1 MERATTQTEKVTR
14 TMFVDVLVRDKR
26 AKGISEEKLILD
38 KFIEVTGLPNR
49 CTEDV
54 VPLVGTASSVTTKE
68 KMISKFS
75 NRESVLLS

>member
-38 KFIEVTGLPNR
+38 KFIEVTGSPNR
-49 CTEDV
+49 CTEDA
-54 VPLVGTASSVTTKE
+54 VPLVGTALSVTTKE
-68 KMISKFS
+68 KNDFQIFK
-75 NRESVLLS
+75 